1 MWIKFYP
8 LLFTLAK
15 IIIHMSVNMLFT
27 LFHLWKT
34 LLKHAKIYF
43 ALNSEFQIGGI
54 LLFDLNKFWQFFNA
68 EMKKRYSEV
77 AYNAWFKNTKP
88 LSFDKVTKE
97 MVIAVESPVSKGYW
111 EKNLASQLVQ
121 EAYAYADME
130 ISPVFKLAGEEGPER
145 FVTPQPRVQEP
156 TQPTKSPDEFIQDL
170 TLNSKYTF
178 DTFVQGEGNKL
189 AAGAALAVAD
199 NPGSFYNP
207 LFIFGGVGLGKT
219 HLMQAIGH
227 QMLAE
232 KPDAKIVY
240 IQSETFV
247 NDFINSIKNKT
258 QDEFREKYRT
268 CDLLLVDDIQFFAKK
283 EGIQEEF
290 FHTFETLYN
299 DQKQIVMTSDRL
311 PNEIPSLSERL
322 VSRFTW
328 GLQVEIT
335 PPDLETR
342 IAILRKK
349 AEADGLSIDDNT
361 LDYIASQVDTNIRE
375 LEGAL
380 VKVQAHA
387 TIEREDINIDLAKEA
402 LTDLKLVQKNRGLQ
416 ISKIQEVVANYFQTS
431 TAELKGKKRVKQ
443 IVVPRQIAMYLSRE
457 LTDAS
462 LPKIG
467 QEFGGKDHTTVM
479 HAVEKIDRAIKT
491 DSDIK
496 SSVYDLKAMLD
507 R

>member
-1 MWIKFYP
+1 M
-8 LLFTLAK
+8 
-15 IIIHMSVNMLFT
+15 
-27 LFHLWKT
+27 
-34 LLKHAKIYF
+34 
-43 ALNSEFQIGGI
+43 
-54 LLFDLNKFWQFFNA
+54 FDLEKFWDSFNA
-68 EMKKRYSEV
+68 EMRSEFNEV
-77 AYNAWFKNTKP
+77 SYNAWFKNTKP
-88 LSFDKVTKE
+88 VSFNKDTHE
-97 MVIAVESPVSKGYW
+97 LVISVQTPVAKGYW
-111 EKNLASQLVQ
+111 EQNISANLIQS
-121 EAYAYADME
+121 AYAYAGID
-130 ISPVFKLAGEEGPER
+130 IYPVFVVKNGQAPSSER
-145 FVTPQPRVQEP
+145 MLEPQPQAKPEKARPQGREF
-156 TQPTKSPDEFIQDL
+156 TKDL
-170 TLNSKYTF
+170 RLNEKYTF
-178 DTFVQGEGNKL
+178 ENFIQGEGNKL

-199 NPGSFYNP
+199 NPGTFYNP

-232 KPDAKIVY
+232 RPDAKAVY

-258 QDEFREKYRT
+258 QDKFREKYRT
-268 CDLLLVDDIQFFAKK
+268 ADLLLVDDIQFFAKK

-311 PNEIPSLSERL
+311 PTEIPDLSERL
-322 VSRFTW
+322 VSRFAW

-349 AEADGLSIDDNT
+349 AESEGLEIDEST
-361 LDYIASQVDTNIRE
+361 LDYVASQVDTNIRE

-380 VKVQAHA
+380 VKVQAQA
-387 TIEREDINIDLAKEA
+387 TIQKQDINIGLARSA
-402 LTDLKLVQKNRGLQ
+402 LADLKLVQKSRGLQ

-431 TAELKGKKRVKQ
+431 VPDLKGKKRVRQ
-443 IVVPRQIAMYLSRE
+443 IVIPRQIAMYLSRE
-457 LTDAS
+457 LTDSS

-479 HAVEKIDRAIKT
+479 HACDKIARQIKT
-491 DSDIK
+491 DTEIK
-496 SSVYDLKAMLD
+496 SAVSDLRQMLE

>member
-1 MWIKFYP
+1 ME
-8 LLFTLAK
+8 
-15 IIIHMSVNMLFT
+15 
-27 LFHLWKT
+27 
-34 LLKHAKIYF
+34 
-43 ALNSEFQIGGI
+43 EFV
-54 LLFDLNKFWQFFNA
+54 LFDIDKFWQHFND
-68 EMKKRYSEV
+68 EMRERFNEV

-88 LSFDKVTKE
+88 LSYDKDTHELK
-97 MVIAVESPVSKGYW
+97 IAVQNPVAKGYW
-111 EKNLASQLVQ
+111 EKNLSSQLIQ
-121 EAYAYADME
+121 SAYGYASIE
-130 ISPVFKLAGEEGPER
+130 VLPTFQIEGESGPER
-145 FVTPQPRVQEP
+145 IVAPEPRPVTQKAISQVP
-156 TQPTKSPDEFIQDL
+156 KDEFTKDL
-170 TLNSKYTF
+170 KLNDKYTF
-178 DTFVQGEGNKL
+178 DNFVQGEGNKL

-199 NPGSFYNP
+199 SPGSFYNP

-232 KPDAKIVY
+232 RPNAKVVY

-258 QDEFREKYRT
+258 QDQFREKYRT

-311 PNEIPSLSERL
+311 PTEIPDLSERL

-349 AEADGLSIDDNT
+349 AEADALAIDDNT

-387 TIEREDINIDLAKEA
+387 TIEREDMDVNLARDA
-402 LTDLKLVQKNRGLQ
+402 LADLKLVQKNRGLQ

-431 TAELKGKKRVKQ
+431 TAELKGKKRVRQ

-479 HAVEKIDRAIKT
+479 HAYEKIEKQVKTDADIKT
-491 DSDIK
+491 A
-496 SSVYDLKAMLD
+496 VFDLRQMLD
-507 R
+507 H

>member
-1 MWIKFYP
+1 M
-8 LLFTLAK
+8 
-15 IIIHMSVNMLFT
+15 
-27 LFHLWKT
+27 
-34 LLKHAKIYF
+34 
-43 ALNSEFQIGGI
+43 
-54 LLFDLNKFWQFFNA
+54 FDLNKFWETFNA
-68 EMKKRYSEV
+68 EMRSQFNEV
-77 AYNAWFKNTKP
+77 SYNAWFKNTKP
-88 LSFDKVTKE
+88 VSFNKGTRE
-97 MVIAVESPVSKGYW
+97 LVISVQTPVAKGYW
-111 EKNLASQLVQ
+111 EQNISANLIQS
-121 EAYAYADME
+121 AYAYAGSDVY
-130 ISPVFKLAGEEGPER
+130 PVFVVQQGGEKRSERMVEPQKKESQPVRTTGPEPVSAGFNR
-145 FVTPQPRVQEP
+145 
-156 TQPTKSPDEFIQDL
+156 DL
-170 TLNSKYTF
+170 HLNEKYTF
-178 DTFVQGEGNKL
+178 DNFIQGEGNKL

-199 NPGSFYNP
+199 SPGTFYNP

-227 QMLAE
+227 QMLE
-232 KPDAKIVY
+232 ERPNAKVVY

-258 QDEFREKYRT
+258 QEQFREKYRT
-268 CDLLLVDDIQFFAKK
+268 ADLLLVDDIQFFAKK

-299 DQKQIVMTSDRL
+299 NQKQIVMTSDRL
-311 PNEIPSLSERL
+311 PTEIPDLSERL
-322 VSRFTW
+322 VSRFAW

-349 AEADGLSIDDNT
+349 AESEGLEVDEST

-380 VKVQAHA
+380 VKVQAQS
-387 TIEREDINIDLAKEA
+387 TIQKQDINIGLARSA
-402 LTDLKLVQKNRGLQ
+402 LADLKLVQKSRGLQ

-431 TAELKGKKRVKQ
+431 VAEMKGKKRVRN
-443 IVVPRQIAMYLSRE
+443 IVIPRQVAMYLSRE

-479 HAVEKIDRAIKT
+479 HACDKIARQMKT
-491 DSDIK
+491 DTEIK
-496 SSVYDLKAMLD
+496 SAVSDLRQMLE

>member
-1 MWIKFYP
+1 M
-8 LLFTLAK
+8 
-15 IIIHMSVNMLFT
+15 
-27 LFHLWKT
+27 
-34 LLKHAKIYF
+34 
-43 ALNSEFQIGGI
+43 
-54 LLFDLNKFWQFFNA
+54 FDLEKFWDSFNA
-68 EMKKRYSEV
+68 EMRSEFNEV
-77 AYNAWFKNTKP
+77 SYNAWFKNTKP
-88 LSFDKVTKE
+88 VSFNKDTHE
-97 MVIAVESPVSKGYW
+97 LVISVQTPVAKGYW
-111 EKNLASQLVQ
+111 EQNISANLIQS
-121 EAYAYADME
+121 AYAYAGID
-130 ISPVFKLAGEEGPER
+130 IYPVFVVKNGPAPSSER
-145 FVTPQPRVQEP
+145 MLEPQPQVKPEKARPQGREF
-156 TQPTKSPDEFIQDL
+156 TKDL
-170 TLNSKYTF
+170 RLNEKYTF
-178 DTFVQGEGNKL
+178 ENFIQGEGNKL

-199 NPGSFYNP
+199 NPGTFYNP

-232 KPDAKIVY
+232 RPDAKVVY

-258 QDEFREKYRT
+258 QDKFREKYRT
-268 CDLLLVDDIQFFAKK
+268 ADLLLVDDIQFFAKK

-311 PNEIPSLSERL
+311 PTEIPDLSERL
-322 VSRFTW
+322 VSRFAW

-349 AEADGLSIDDNT
+349 AESEGLEIDEST
-361 LDYIASQVDTNIRE
+361 LDYVASQVDTNIRE

-380 VKVQAHA
+380 VKVQAQA
-387 TIEREDINIDLAKEA
+387 TIQKQDINIGLARSA
-402 LTDLKLVQKNRGLQ
+402 LADLKLVQKSRGLQ

-431 TAELKGKKRVKQ
+431 VPDLKGKKRVRQ
-443 IVVPRQIAMYLSRE
+443 IVIPRQIAMYLSRE

-479 HAVEKIDRAIKT
+479 HACDKIARQIKT
-491 DSDIK
+491 DTEIK
-496 SSVYDLKAMLD
+496 SAVSDLRQMLE

>member
-1 MWIKFYP
+1 M
-8 LLFTLAK
+8 
-15 IIIHMSVNMLFT
+15 
-27 LFHLWKT
+27 
-34 LLKHAKIYF
+34 
-43 ALNSEFQIGGI
+43 
-54 LLFDLNKFWQFFNA
+54 FDLEKFWDSFNA
-68 EMKKRYSEV
+68 EMRSEFNEV
-77 AYNAWFKNTKP
+77 SYNAWFKNTKP
-88 LSFDKVTKE
+88 VSFNKDTHE
-97 MVIAVESPVSKGYW
+97 LVISVQTPVARGYW
-111 EKNLASQLVQ
+111 EQNISANLIQS
-121 EAYAYADME
+121 AYAYAGID
-130 ISPVFKLAGEEGPER
+130 IYPVFVVKNGSSSERMLEPQQLPQAKPEK
-145 FVTPQPRVQEP
+145 PQ
-156 TQPTKSPDEFIQDL
+156 QPAREFTKDL
-170 TLNSKYTF
+170 RLNEKYTF
-178 DTFVQGEGNKL
+178 DNFIQGEGNKL

-199 NPGSFYNP
+199 NPGTFYNP

-232 KPDAKIVY
+232 RPEAKVVY

-258 QDEFREKYRT
+258 QDKFREKYRT
-268 CDLLLVDDIQFFAKK
+268 ADLLLVDDIQFFAKK

-311 PNEIPSLSERL
+311 PTEIPDLSERL
-322 VSRFTW
+322 VSRFAW

-349 AEADGLSIDDNT
+349 AESEGLEIDEST
-361 LDYIASQVDTNIRE
+361 LDYVASQVDTNIRE

-380 VKVQAHA
+380 VKVQAQA
-387 TIEREDINIDLAKEA
+387 TIQKQDINIGLARSA
-402 LTDLKLVQKNRGLQ
+402 LADLKLVQKSRGLQ

-431 TAELKGKKRVKQ
+431 VPDLKGKKRVRQ
-443 IVVPRQIAMYLSRE
+443 IVIPRQIAMYLSRE

-479 HAVEKIDRAIKT
+479 HACDKIARQIKT
-491 DSDIK
+491 DTEIK
-496 SSVYDLKAMLD
+496 SAVSDLRQMLE

>member
-1 MWIKFYP
+1 M
-8 LLFTLAK
+8 
-15 IIIHMSVNMLFT
+15 
-27 LFHLWKT
+27 
-34 LLKHAKIYF
+34 
-43 ALNSEFQIGGI
+43 
-54 LLFDLNKFWQFFNA
+54 FDIDKFWQHFNN
-68 EMKKRYSEV
+68 EMRERFNEV

-88 LSFDKVTKE
+88 ISYDKEKHELKISVQN
-97 MVIAVESPVSKGYW
+97 PVSKGYW
-111 EKNLASQLVQ
+111 EKNLSSQLIQ
-121 EAYAYADME
+121 SAYGYAGIELLPIFQVADTN
-130 ISPVFKLAGEEGPER
+130 SPER
-145 FVTPQPRVQEP
+145 IVTPEPRRINIENKKPVNSGFMQNL
-156 TQPTKSPDEFIQDL
+156 Q
-170 TLNSKYTF
+170 LNDKYTF
-178 DTFVQGEGNKL
+178 DNFVQGEGNKL

-199 NPGSFYNP
+199 SPGSFYNP

-311 PNEIPSLSERL
+311 PTEIPDLSERL

-342 IAILRKK
+342 IAILRRK
-349 AEADGLSIDDNT
+349 AESEGLTIDDNT
-361 LDYIASQVDTNIRE
+361 LNYIASQVDTNIRE

-387 TIEREDINIDLAKEA
+387 TIEKEDINPSLAREA
-402 LTDLKLVQKNRGLQ
+402 LTDLKLVQKDRGLQ
-416 ISKIQEVVANYFQTS
+416 IPKIQEVVANYFQTS
-431 TAELKGKKRVKQ
+431 TEELKGKKRVRQ

-457 LTDAS
+457 LTNAS

-479 HAVEKIDRAIKT
+479 HACDKIGKQIQTDTEIKAA
-491 DSDIK
+491 
-496 SSVYDLKAMLD
+496 VFDLKQMLD
-507 R
+507 H

>member
-1 MWIKFYP
+1 M
-8 LLFTLAK
+8 
-15 IIIHMSVNMLFT
+15 
-27 LFHLWKT
+27 
-34 LLKHAKIYF
+34 
-43 ALNSEFQIGGI
+43 
-54 LLFDLNKFWQFFNA
+54 FDLNKFWETFNA
-68 EMKKRYSEV
+68 EMRSQFNEV
-77 AYNAWFKNTKP
+77 SYNAWFKNTKP
-88 LSFDKVTKE
+88 VSFNKGTRE
-97 MVIAVESPVSKGYW
+97 LVISVQTPVAKGYW
-111 EKNLASQLVQ
+111 EQNISANLIQS
-121 EAYAYADME
+121 AYAYAGIDVY
-130 ISPVFKLAGEEGPER
+130 PVFVVQQGGEKRSERMVEPQKKESQPVRTTGPEPVSAGFNR
-145 FVTPQPRVQEP
+145 
-156 TQPTKSPDEFIQDL
+156 DL
-170 TLNSKYTF
+170 HLNEKYTF
-178 DTFVQGEGNKL
+178 DNFIQGEGNKL

-199 NPGSFYNP
+199 SPGTFYNP

-227 QMLAE
+227 QMLE
-232 KPDAKIVY
+232 ERPNAKVVY

-258 QDEFREKYRT
+258 QEQFREKYRT
-268 CDLLLVDDIQFFAKK
+268 ADLLLVDDIQFFAKK

-299 DQKQIVMTSDRL
+299 NQKQIVMTSDRL
-311 PNEIPSLSERL
+311 PTEIPDLSERL
-322 VSRFTW
+322 VSRFAW

-349 AEADGLSIDDNT
+349 AESEGLEVDEST

-380 VKVQAHA
+380 VKVQAQS
-387 TIEREDINIDLAKEA
+387 TIQKQDINIGLARSA
-402 LTDLKLVQKNRGLQ
+402 LADLKLVQKSRGLQ
-416 ISKIQEVVANYFQTS
+416 ISQIQEVVANYFQTS
-431 TAELKGKKRVKQ
+431 VAEMKGKKRVRN
-443 IVVPRQIAMYLSRE
+443 IVIPRQVAMYLSRE

-479 HAVEKIDRAIKT
+479 HACDKIARQMKT
-491 DSDIK
+491 DTEIK
-496 SSVYDLKAMLD
+496 SAVSDLRQMLE

>member
-1 MWIKFYP
+1 MCF
-8 LLFTLAK
+8 LLLGEC
-15 IIIHMSVNMLFT
+15 T
-27 LFHLWKT
+27 LFD
-34 LLKHAKIYF
+34 I
-43 ALNSEFQIGGI
+43 E
-54 LLFDLNKFWQFFNA
+54 KFWQHFND
-68 EMKKRYSEV
+68 EMRARFNEV

-88 LSFDKVTKE
+88 ISYNKNTHELKILVQN
-97 MVIAVESPVSKGYW
+97 PVAKGYW
-111 EKNLASQLVQ
+111 EKNLSSQLIQ
-121 EAYAYADME
+121 SAYGYAGIE
-130 ISPVFKLAGEEGPER
+130 ILPVFQITENNVSPER
-145 FVTPQPRVQEP
+145 IDTPESKHDIQLQQEKRAPRQF
-156 TQPTKSPDEFIQDL
+156 TKNL
-170 TLNSKYTF
+170 KLNEKYTF
-178 DTFVQGEGNKL
+178 DNFVQGEGNKL

-199 NPGSFYNP
+199 SPGSFYNP

-232 KPDAKIVY
+232 RPNAKVVY

-258 QDEFREKYRT
+258 QDQFREKYRT

-311 PNEIPSLSERL
+311 PTEISDLSERL

-349 AEADGLSIDDNT
+349 AEAEGLVIDDNT

-380 VKVQAHA
+380 VKVQAYA
-387 TIEREDINIDLAKEA
+387 TIEKADINTNLAREA
-402 LTDLKLVQKNRGLQ
+402 LVDLKLVQKNRGLQ

-431 TAELKGKKRVKQ
+431 TAELKGKKRVRQ

-479 HAVEKIDRAIKT
+479 HAYDKIDKQIKT
-491 DSDIK
+491 DTEIK
-496 SSVYDLKAMLD
+496 SAVFDLKQMLEH
-507 R
+507 

>member
-1 MWIKFYP
+1 M
-8 LLFTLAK
+8 
-15 IIIHMSVNMLFT
+15 
-27 LFHLWKT
+27 
-34 LLKHAKIYF
+34 
-43 ALNSEFQIGGI
+43 
-54 LLFDLNKFWQFFNA
+54 FDLNKFWETFNA
-68 EMKKRYSEV
+68 EMRSQFNEV
-77 AYNAWFKNTKP
+77 SYNAWFKNTKP
-88 LSFDKVTKE
+88 VSFNKGTRE
-97 MVIAVESPVSKGYW
+97 LVISVQTPVAKGYW
-111 EKNLASQLVQ
+111 EQNISANLIQS
-121 EAYAYADME
+121 AYAYAGIDVY
-130 ISPVFKLAGEEGPER
+130 PVFVVQQGGEKRSERMVEPQKKESQPVRTTGPEPVSAGFNR
-145 FVTPQPRVQEP
+145 
-156 TQPTKSPDEFIQDL
+156 DL
-170 TLNSKYTF
+170 HLNEKYTF
-178 DTFVQGEGNKL
+178 DNFIQGEGNKL

-199 NPGSFYNP
+199 SPGTFYNP

-227 QMLAE
+227 QMLE
-232 KPDAKIVY
+232 ERPNAKVVY

-258 QDEFREKYRT
+258 QEQFREKYRT
-268 CDLLLVDDIQFFAKK
+268 ADLLLVDDIQFFAKK

-299 DQKQIVMTSDRL
+299 NQKQIVMTSDRL
-311 PNEIPSLSERL
+311 PTEIPDLSERL
-322 VSRFTW
+322 VSRFAW

-349 AEADGLSIDDNT
+349 AESEGLEVDEST

-380 VKVQAHA
+380 VKVQAQS
-387 TIEREDINIDLAKEA
+387 TIQKQDINIGLARSA
-402 LTDLKLVQKNRGLQ
+402 LADLKLVQKSRGLQ

-431 TAELKGKKRVKQ
+431 VAEMKGKKRVRN
-443 IVVPRQIAMYLSRE
+443 IVIPRQVAMYLSRE

-479 HAVEKIDRAIKT
+479 HAYDKIARQMKT
-491 DSDIK
+491 DTEIK
-496 SSVYDLKAMLD
+496 SAVSDLRQMLE

>member
-1 MWIKFYP
+1 M
-8 LLFTLAK
+8 
-15 IIIHMSVNMLFT
+15 
-27 LFHLWKT
+27 
-34 LLKHAKIYF
+34 
-43 ALNSEFQIGGI
+43 
-54 LLFDLNKFWQFFNA
+54 FDLEKFWDSFNA
-68 EMKKRYSEV
+68 EMRSEFNEV
-77 AYNAWFKNTKP
+77 SYNAWFKNTKP
-88 LSFDKVTKE
+88 VSFNKDTHE
-97 MVIAVESPVSKGYW
+97 LVISVQTPVAKGYW
-111 EKNLASQLVQ
+111 EQNISANLIQS
-121 EAYAYADME
+121 AYAYAGID
-130 ISPVFKLAGEEGPER
+130 IYPVFVVKNGPAPSSER
-145 FVTPQPRVQEP
+145 MLEPQPQAKPQKARPQGREF
-156 TQPTKSPDEFIQDL
+156 TKDL
-170 TLNSKYTF
+170 RLNEKYTF
-178 DTFVQGEGNKL
+178 ENFIQGEGNKL

-199 NPGSFYNP
+199 NPGTFYNP

-232 KPDAKIVY
+232 RPDANVVY

-258 QDEFREKYRT
+258 QDKFREKYRT
-268 CDLLLVDDIQFFAKK
+268 ADLLLVDDIQFFAKK

-311 PNEIPSLSERL
+311 PTEIPDLSERL
-322 VSRFTW
+322 VSRFAW

-349 AEADGLSIDDNT
+349 AESEGLEIDEST
-361 LDYIASQVDTNIRE
+361 LDYVASQVDTNIRE

-380 VKVQAHA
+380 VKVQAQA
-387 TIEREDINIDLAKEA
+387 TIQKQDINIGLARSA
-402 LTDLKLVQKNRGLQ
+402 LADLKLVQKSRGLQ
-416 ISKIQEVVANYFQTS
+416 ISKILEVVANYFQTS
-431 TAELKGKKRVKQ
+431 VPDLKGKKRVRQ
-443 IVVPRQIAMYLSRE
+443 IVIPRQIAMYLSRE

-479 HAVEKIDRAIKT
+479 HACDKIARQIKT
-491 DSDIK
+491 DTEIK
-496 SSVYDLKAMLD
+496 SAVSDLQQMLE

>member
-1 MWIKFYP
+1 
-8 LLFTLAK
+8 
-15 IIIHMSVNMLFT
+15 
-27 LFHLWKT
+27 
-34 LLKHAKIYF
+34 
-43 ALNSEFQIGGI
+43 
-54 LLFDLNKFWQFFNA
+54 
-68 EMKKRYSEV
+68 
-77 AYNAWFKNTKP
+77 
-88 LSFDKVTKE
+88 
-97 MVIAVESPVSKGYW
+97 
-111 EKNLASQLVQ
+111 
-121 EAYAYADME
+121 
-130 ISPVFKLAGEEGPER
+130 
-145 FVTPQPRVQEP
+145 
-156 TQPTKSPDEFIQDL
+156 
-170 TLNSKYTF
+170 
-178 DTFVQGEGNKL
+178 
-189 AAGAALAVAD
+189 
-199 NPGSFYNP
+199 
-207 LFIFGGVGLGKT
+207 
-219 HLMQAIGH
+219 MQAIGH
-227 QMLAE
+227 QMLLE
-232 KPDAKIVY
+232 RPNAKVVY

-258 QDEFREKYRT
+258 QDQFREKYRT

-311 PNEIPSLSERL
+311 PTEIPDLSERL

-342 IAILRKK
+342 IAILRRK
-349 AEADGLSIDDNT
+349 AESEGLTIDDNT

-380 VKVQAHA
+380 VKVQAYA
-387 TIEREDINIDLAKEA
+387 TIEKADIDVNLAREA
-402 LTDLKLVQKNRGLQ
+402 LVDLKLVQKNRGLQ

-431 TAELKGKKRVKQ
+431 TAELKGKKRVRQ

-479 HAVEKIDRAIKT
+479 HAYDKIDKQMKTDADIKT
-491 DSDIK
+491 A
-496 SSVYDLKAMLD
+496 VFDLKQMLEH
-507 R
+507 

>member
-1 MWIKFYP
+1 M
-8 LLFTLAK
+8 
-15 IIIHMSVNMLFT
+15 
-27 LFHLWKT
+27 
-34 LLKHAKIYF
+34 
-43 ALNSEFQIGGI
+43 
-54 LLFDLNKFWQFFNA
+54 FDLEKFWDSFNA
-68 EMKKRYSEV
+68 EMRSEFNEV
-77 AYNAWFKNTKP
+77 SYNAWFKNTKP
-88 LSFDKVTKE
+88 VSFNKDTHE
-97 MVIAVESPVSKGYW
+97 LVISVQTPVAKGYW
-111 EKNLASQLVQ
+111 EQNISANLIQS
-121 EAYAYADME
+121 AYAYAGID
-130 ISPVFKLAGEEGPER
+130 IYPVFVVKNGPAPSSER
-145 FVTPQPRVQEP
+145 MLEPQPQAKPEKARPQGREF
-156 TQPTKSPDEFIQDL
+156 TKDL
-170 TLNSKYTF
+170 RLNEKYTF
-178 DTFVQGEGNKL
+178 ENFIQGEGNKL

-199 NPGSFYNP
+199 NPGTFYNP

-232 KPDAKIVY
+232 RPDAKVVY

-258 QDEFREKYRT
+258 QDKFREKYRT
-268 CDLLLVDDIQFFAKK
+268 ADLLLVDDIQFFAKK

-311 PNEIPSLSERL
+311 PTEIPDLSERL
-322 VSRFTW
+322 VSRFAW

-349 AEADGLSIDDNT
+349 AESEGLEIDEST
-361 LDYIASQVDTNIRE
+361 LDYVASQVDTNIRE

-380 VKVQAHA
+380 VKVQAQA
-387 TIEREDINIDLAKEA
+387 TIQKQDINIGLARSA
-402 LTDLKLVQKNRGLQ
+402 LADLKLVQKSRGLQ

-431 TAELKGKKRVKQ
+431 VPDLKGKKRVRQ
-443 IVVPRQIAMYLSRE
+443 IVIPRQIAMYLSRE

-479 HAVEKIDRAIKT
+479 HACDKIALQIKT
-491 DSDIK
+491 DTEIK
-496 SSVYDLKAMLD
+496 SAVSDLRQMLE

>member
-1 MWIKFYP
+1 
-8 LLFTLAK
+8 
-15 IIIHMSVNMLFT
+15 
-27 LFHLWKT
+27 
-34 LLKHAKIYF
+34 
-43 ALNSEFQIGGI
+43 
-54 LLFDLNKFWQFFNA
+54 
-68 EMKKRYSEV
+68 
-77 AYNAWFKNTKP
+77 
-88 LSFDKVTKE
+88 
-97 MVIAVESPVSKGYW
+97 
-111 EKNLASQLVQ
+111 
-121 EAYAYADME
+121 
-130 ISPVFKLAGEEGPER
+130 
-145 FVTPQPRVQEP
+145 
-156 TQPTKSPDEFIQDL
+156 
-170 TLNSKYTF
+170 
-178 DTFVQGEGNKL
+178 
-189 AAGAALAVAD
+189 
-199 NPGSFYNP
+199 
-207 LFIFGGVGLGKT
+207 
-219 HLMQAIGH
+219 
-227 QMLAE
+227 MLAE
-232 KPDAKIVY
+232 RPNAKVVY

-258 QDEFREKYRT
+258 QDKFREKYRT

-311 PNEIPSLSERL
+311 PTEIPDLSERL

-342 IAILRKK
+342 IAILRRK
-349 AEADGLSIDDNT
+349 AETEGLTIDDGT
-361 LDYIASQVDTNIRE
+361 LNYIASQVDTNIRE

-380 VKVQAHA
+380 VKVQAYA
-387 TIEREDINIDLAKEA
+387 TIEKADIDVNLAREA
-402 LTDLKLVQKNRGLQ
+402 LVDLKLVQKNRGLQ

-431 TAELKGKKRVKQ
+431 TAELKGKKRVRQ

-479 HAVEKIDRAIKT
+479 HAYDKIDKQMKL

-496 SSVYDLKAMLD
+496 TAVFDLKQILEH
-507 R
+507 

>member
-1 MWIKFYP
+1 M
-8 LLFTLAK
+8 
-15 IIIHMSVNMLFT
+15 
-27 LFHLWKT
+27 
-34 LLKHAKIYF
+34 
-43 ALNSEFQIGGI
+43 
-54 LLFDLNKFWQFFNA
+54 FDLEKFWDSFNA
-68 EMKKRYSEV
+68 EMRSEFNEV
-77 AYNAWFKNTKP
+77 SYNAWFKNTKP
-88 LSFDKVTKE
+88 VSFNKDTHE
-97 MVIAVESPVSKGYW
+97 LVISIQTPVAKGYW
-111 EKNLASQLVQ
+111 EQNISANLIQS
-121 EAYAYADME
+121 AYAYAGID
-130 ISPVFKLAGEEGPER
+130 IYPVFVVKNGPTPSSER
-145 FVTPQPRVQEP
+145 MLEPQPQAKPEKARPQGREF
-156 TQPTKSPDEFIQDL
+156 TKDL
-170 TLNSKYTF
+170 RLNEKYTF
-178 DTFVQGEGNKL
+178 DNFIQGEGNKL

-199 NPGSFYNP
+199 NPGTFYNP

-232 KPDAKIVY
+232 RPDAKVVY

-258 QDEFREKYRT
+258 QDKFREKYRT
-268 CDLLLVDDIQFFAKK
+268 ADLLLVDDIQFFAKK

-311 PNEIPSLSERL
+311 PTEIPDLSERL
-322 VSRFTW
+322 VSRFAW

-349 AEADGLSIDDNT
+349 AESEGLEIDEST
-361 LDYIASQVDTNIRE
+361 LDYVASQVDTNIRE

-380 VKVQAHA
+380 VKVQAQA
-387 TIEREDINIDLAKEA
+387 TIQKQDINIGLARSA
-402 LTDLKLVQKNRGLQ
+402 LADLKLVQKSRGLQ

-431 TAELKGKKRVKQ
+431 VPDLKGKKRVRQ
-443 IVVPRQIAMYLSRE
+443 IVIPRQIAMYLSRE

-479 HAVEKIDRAIKT
+479 HACDKIARQIKT
-491 DSDIK
+491 DTEIK
-496 SSVYDLKAMLD
+496 SAVSDLRQMLE

>member
-1 MWIKFYP
+1 M
-8 LLFTLAK
+8 
-15 IIIHMSVNMLFT
+15 
-27 LFHLWKT
+27 
-34 LLKHAKIYF
+34 
-43 ALNSEFQIGGI
+43 
-54 LLFDLNKFWQFFNA
+54 FDLQTFWDHFNN
-68 EMKKRYSEV
+68 EMKSQYSEV
-77 AYNAWFKNTKP
+77 AYNAWFKNTHP
-88 LSFDKVTKE
+88 ISFNKNTGE
-97 MVIAVESPVSKGYW
+97 LLIAVQTPIAKGYW
-111 EKNLASQLVQ
+111 EQNLTSKLIQS
-121 EAYAYADME
+121 AYGYSGME
-130 ISPVFKLAGEEGPER
+130 IMPSFEIEGTPGPER
-145 FVTPQPRVQEP
+145 FMIPQTPHKEPVPVQS
-156 TQPTKSPDEFIQDL
+156 TNAFTKDL
-170 TLNSKYTF
+170 QLNEKYTF

-232 KPDAKIVY
+232 KPHSKVVY

-258 QDEFREKYRT
+258 QDAFREKYRKA
-268 CDLLLVDDIQFFAKK
+268 DLLLVDDIQFFAKK

-311 PNEIPSLSERL
+311 PTEIPDLSERL
-322 VSRFTW
+322 VSRFAW

-349 AEADGLSIDDNT
+349 AESEGLRIDDET

-387 TIEREDINIDLAKEA
+387 TIEKEDININLAREA
-402 LTDLKLVQKNRGLQ
+402 LSDLKLVQKNRGLQ

-431 TAELKGKKRVKQ
+431 VVELKGKKRVRQ
-443 IVVPRQIAMYLSRE
+443 IVVPRQIAMYLARD
-457 LTDAS
+457 LTNSS

-479 HAVEKIDRAIKT
+479 HAYQKIKKDLKT
-491 DSDIK
+491 DAEIK
-496 SSVYDLKAMLD
+496 SAVYDLKQMLD

>member
-1 MWIKFYP
+1 M
-8 LLFTLAK
+8 
-15 IIIHMSVNMLFT
+15 
-27 LFHLWKT
+27 
-34 LLKHAKIYF
+34 
-43 ALNSEFQIGGI
+43 
-54 LLFDLNKFWQFFNA
+54 FDLEKFWDSFNA
-68 EMKKRYSEV
+68 EMRSEFNEV
-77 AYNAWFKNTKP
+77 SYNAWFKNTKP
-88 LSFDKVTKE
+88 VSFNKGTHE
-97 MVIAVESPVSKGYW
+97 LVISVQTPVAKGYW
-111 EKNLASQLVQ
+111 EQNISANLIQS
-121 EAYAYADME
+121 AYAYAGID
-130 ISPVFKLAGEEGPER
+130 IYPVFVVKNGQAPSSER
-145 FVTPQPRVQEP
+145 MLEPQPQAKPEKARPQGREF
-156 TQPTKSPDEFIQDL
+156 TKDL
-170 TLNSKYTF
+170 RLNEKYTF
-178 DTFVQGEGNKL
+178 ENFIQGEGNKL

-199 NPGSFYNP
+199 NPGTFYNP

-232 KPDAKIVY
+232 RPDAKVVY

-258 QDEFREKYRT
+258 QDKFREKYRT
-268 CDLLLVDDIQFFAKK
+268 ADLLLVDDIQFFAKK

-311 PNEIPSLSERL
+311 PTEIPDLSERL
-322 VSRFTW
+322 VSRFAW

-349 AEADGLSIDDNT
+349 TESEGLEIDEST
-361 LDYIASQVDTNIRE
+361 LDYVASQVDTNIRE

-380 VKVQAHA
+380 VKVQAQA
-387 TIEREDINIDLAKEA
+387 TIQKQDINIGLARSA
-402 LTDLKLVQKNRGLQ
+402 LADLKLVQKSRGLQ

-431 TAELKGKKRVKQ
+431 VPDLKGKKRVRQ
-443 IVVPRQIAMYLSRE
+443 IVIPRQIAMYLSRE

-479 HAVEKIDRAIKT
+479 HACDKIARQIKT
-491 DSDIK
+491 DTEIK
-496 SSVYDLKAMLD
+496 SAVSDLRQMLE

>member
-1 MWIKFYP
+1 M
-8 LLFTLAK
+8 
-15 IIIHMSVNMLFT
+15 
-27 LFHLWKT
+27 
-34 LLKHAKIYF
+34 
-43 ALNSEFQIGGI
+43 
-54 LLFDLNKFWQFFNA
+54 FDLEKFWDSFNA
-68 EMKKRYSEV
+68 EMRSEFNEV
-77 AYNAWFKNTKP
+77 SYNAWFKNTKP
-88 LSFDKVTKE
+88 VSFNKDTHE
-97 MVIAVESPVSKGYW
+97 LVISVQTPVAKGYW
-111 EKNLASQLVQ
+111 EQNISANLIQS
-121 EAYAYADME
+121 AYAYAGID
-130 ISPVFKLAGEEGPER
+130 IYPVFVVKNGPAPSSER
-145 FVTPQPRVQEP
+145 MLEPQPQAKPEKARPQGREF
-156 TQPTKSPDEFIQDL
+156 TKDL
-170 TLNSKYTF
+170 RLNEKYTF
-178 DTFVQGEGNKL
+178 ENFIQGEGNKL

-199 NPGSFYNP
+199 NPGTFYNP

-232 KPDAKIVY
+232 RPDANVVY

-258 QDEFREKYRT
+258 QDKFREKYRT
-268 CDLLLVDDIQFFAKK
+268 ADLLLVDDIQFFAKK

-311 PNEIPSLSERL
+311 PTEIPDLSERL
-322 VSRFTW
+322 VSRFAW

-349 AEADGLSIDDNT
+349 AESEGLEVDEST

-380 VKVQAHA
+380 VKVQAQS
-387 TIEREDINIDLAKEA
+387 TIQKQDINIGLARSA
-402 LTDLKLVQKNRGLQ
+402 LADLKLVQKSRGLQ

-431 TAELKGKKRVKQ
+431 VAEMKGKKRVRN
-443 IVVPRQIAMYLSRE
+443 IVIPRQVAMYLSRE

-479 HAVEKIDRAIKT
+479 HACDKIARQMKT
-491 DSDIK
+491 DTEIK
-496 SSVYDLKAMLD
+496 SAVSDLRQMLE

>member
-1 MWIKFYP
+1 M
-8 LLFTLAK
+8 
-15 IIIHMSVNMLFT
+15 
-27 LFHLWKT
+27 
-34 LLKHAKIYF
+34 
-43 ALNSEFQIGGI
+43 
-54 LLFDLNKFWQFFNA
+54 FDLEKFWDSFNA
-68 EMKKRYSEV
+68 EMRSEFNEV
-77 AYNAWFKNTKP
+77 SYNAWFKNTKP
-88 LSFDKVTKE
+88 VSFNKDTHE
-97 MVIAVESPVSKGYW
+97 LVISVQTPVAKGYW
-111 EKNLASQLVQ
+111 EQNISANLIQS
-121 EAYAYADME
+121 AYAYAGID
-130 ISPVFKLAGEEGPER
+130 IYPVFVVKNGPAPSSER
-145 FVTPQPRVQEP
+145 MLEPQPQAKPEKARPQGREF
-156 TQPTKSPDEFIQDL
+156 TKDL
-170 TLNSKYTF
+170 RLNEKYTF
-178 DTFVQGEGNKL
+178 ENFIQGEGNKL

-199 NPGSFYNP
+199 NPGTFYNP

-232 KPDAKIVY
+232 RPDAKVVY

-258 QDEFREKYRT
+258 QDKFREKYRT
-268 CDLLLVDDIQFFAKK
+268 ADLLLVDDIQFFAKK

-311 PNEIPSLSERL
+311 PTEIPDLSERL
-322 VSRFTW
+322 VSRFAW

-349 AEADGLSIDDNT
+349 AESEGLEIDEST
-361 LDYIASQVDTNIRE
+361 LDYVASQVDTNIRE

-380 VKVQAHA
+380 VKVQAQA
-387 TIEREDINIDLAKEA
+387 TIQKQDINIGLARLA
-402 LTDLKLVQKNRGLQ
+402 LVDLKLVQKSRGLQ

-431 TAELKGKKRVKQ
+431 VPDLKGKKRVRQ
-443 IVVPRQIAMYLSRE
+443 IVIPRQIAMYLSRD

-479 HAVEKIDRAIKT
+479 HACDKIARQIKT
-491 DSDIK
+491 DTEIK
-496 SSVYDLKAMLD
+496 SAVSDLRQMLE

>member
-1 MWIKFYP
+1 M
-8 LLFTLAK
+8 
-15 IIIHMSVNMLFT
+15 
-27 LFHLWKT
+27 
-34 LLKHAKIYF
+34 
-43 ALNSEFQIGGI
+43 
-54 LLFDLNKFWQFFNA
+54 FDLEKFWQFFNE
-68 EMKKRYSEV
+68 EMQHRYSEV

-88 LSFDKVTKE
+88 ISFNKTNNE
-97 MVIAVESPVSKGYW
+97 MLIAVESPVSKGYW
-111 EKNLASQLVQ
+111 EKNLASQLIQ
-121 EAYAYADME
+121 EAYAYADIE
-130 ISPVFKLAGEEGPER
+130 ISPKFQLANNLANNER
-145 FVTPQPRVQEP
+145 FLAPNVNQERLREP
-156 TQPTKSPDEFIQDL
+156 HHPNAFTEGLP
-170 TLNSKYTF
+170 LNNKYTF

-199 NPGSFYNP
+199 KPGSFYNP

-227 QMLAE
+227 KMLDE
-232 KPDAKIVY
+232 NPDAKVLY

-258 QDEFREKYRT
+258 QAAFREKYRT

-322 VSRFTW
+322 VSRFAW

-349 AEADGLSIDDNT
+349 AESDGMNINDDT
-361 LDYIASQVDTNIRE
+361 LNYIATQIETNIRE

-387 TIEREDINIDLAKEA
+387 TIEKSDINIGLAKDA

-416 ISKIQEVVANYFQTS
+416 IPKIQEVVANYFQIT
-431 TAELKGKKRVKQ
+431 TEELKGKKRVKH

-479 HAVEKIDRAIKT
+479 HANEKIEHAIKT
-491 DSDIK
+491 DTEIK
-496 SSVYDLKAMLD
+496 TAVYDLKSMLQH
-507 R
+507 

>member
-1 MWIKFYP
+1 MEEC
-8 LLFTLAK
+8 
-15 IIIHMSVNMLFT
+15 T
-27 LFHLWKT
+27 LFD
-34 LLKHAKIYF
+34 I
-43 ALNSEFQIGGI
+43 
-54 LLFDLNKFWQFFNA
+54 DKFWQHFNN
-68 EMKKRYSEV
+68 EMRERFNEV

-88 LSFDKVTKE
+88 ISYDKEKHELKISVQN
-97 MVIAVESPVSKGYW
+97 PVSKGYW
-111 EKNLASQLVQ
+111 EKNLSSQLIQ
-121 EAYAYADME
+121 SAYGYAGIELLPIFQVADTN
-130 ISPVFKLAGEEGPER
+130 SPER
-145 FVTPQPRVQEP
+145 IVTPEPRRINIENKKPVNPGFMQNL
-156 TQPTKSPDEFIQDL
+156 Q
-170 TLNSKYTF
+170 LNDKYTF
-178 DTFVQGEGNKL
+178 DNFVQGEGNKL

-199 NPGSFYNP
+199 SPGSFYNP

-311 PNEIPSLSERL
+311 PTEIPDLSERL

-342 IAILRKK
+342 IAILRRK
-349 AEADGLSIDDNT
+349 AESEGLTIDDNT
-361 LDYIASQVDTNIRE
+361 LNYIASQVDTNIRE

-387 TIEREDINIDLAKEA
+387 TIEKEDINPSLAREA
-402 LTDLKLVQKNRGLQ
+402 LTDLKLVQKDRGLQ
-416 ISKIQEVVANYFQTS
+416 IPKIQEVVANYFQTS
-431 TAELKGKKRVKQ
+431 TEELKGKKRVRQ

-457 LTDAS
+457 LTNAS

-479 HAVEKIDRAIKT
+479 HACDKIGKQIQTDTEIKAA
-491 DSDIK
+491 
-496 SSVYDLKAMLD
+496 VFDLKQMLD
-507 R
+507 H

>member
-1 MWIKFYP
+1 
-8 LLFTLAK
+8 
-15 IIIHMSVNMLFT
+15 
-27 LFHLWKT
+27 
-34 LLKHAKIYF
+34 
-43 ALNSEFQIGGI
+43 
-54 LLFDLNKFWQFFNA
+54 LFDLNKFWETFNA
-68 EMKKRYSEV
+68 EMRSQFNEV
-77 AYNAWFKNTKP
+77 SYNAWFKNTKP
-88 LSFDKVTKE
+88 VSFNKGTRE
-97 MVIAVESPVSKGYW
+97 LVISVQTPVAKGYW
-111 EKNLASQLVQ
+111 EQNISANLIQS
-121 EAYAYADME
+121 AYAYAGIDVY
-130 ISPVFKLAGEEGPER
+130 PVFVVQQGGEKRSERMVEPQKKESQPVRTTGPEPVSAGFSR
-145 FVTPQPRVQEP
+145 
-156 TQPTKSPDEFIQDL
+156 DL
-170 TLNSKYTF
+170 HLNEKYTF
-178 DTFVQGEGNKL
+178 DNFIQGEGNKL

-199 NPGSFYNP
+199 SPGTFYNP

-227 QMLAE
+227 QMLE
-232 KPDAKIVY
+232 ERPNAKVVY

-258 QDEFREKYRT
+258 QEQFREKYRT
-268 CDLLLVDDIQFFAKK
+268 ADLLLVDDIQFFAKK

-299 DQKQIVMTSDRL
+299 NQKQIVMTSDRL
-311 PNEIPSLSERL
+311 PTEIPDLSERL
-322 VSRFTW
+322 VSRFAW

-349 AEADGLSIDDNT
+349 AESEGLEVDEST

-380 VKVQAHA
+380 VKVQAQS
-387 TIEREDINIDLAKEA
+387 TIQKQDINIGLARSA
-402 LTDLKLVQKNRGLQ
+402 LADLKLVQKSRGLQ

-431 TAELKGKKRVKQ
+431 VAEMKGKKRVRN
-443 IVVPRQIAMYLSRE
+443 IVIPRQVAMYLSRE

-479 HAVEKIDRAIKT
+479 HACDKIARQMKT
-491 DSDIK
+491 DTEIK
-496 SSVYDLKAMLD
+496 SAVSDLRQMLE

>member
-1 MWIKFYP
+1 MEEC
-8 LLFTLAK
+8 
-15 IIIHMSVNMLFT
+15 T
-27 LFHLWKT
+27 LFD
-34 LLKHAKIYF
+34 I
-43 ALNSEFQIGGI
+43 
-54 LLFDLNKFWQFFNA
+54 DKFWQHFNN
-68 EMKKRYSEV
+68 EMRERFNEV

-88 LSFDKVTKE
+88 ISYDKEKHELKISVQN
-97 MVIAVESPVSKGYW
+97 PVSKGYW
-111 EKNLASQLVQ
+111 EKNLSSQLIQ
-121 EAYAYADME
+121 SAYGYAGIELLPIFQVADTN
-130 ISPVFKLAGEEGPER
+130 SPER
-145 FVTPQPRVQEP
+145 IVTPEPRRINIENKKPVNPGFMQNL
-156 TQPTKSPDEFIQDL
+156 Q
-170 TLNSKYTF
+170 LNDKYTF
-178 DTFVQGEGNKL
+178 DNFVQGEGNKL

-199 NPGSFYNP
+199 SPGSFYNP

-232 KPDAKIVY
+232 KTDAKIVY

-311 PNEIPSLSERL
+311 PTEIPDLSERL

-342 IAILRKK
+342 IAILRRK
-349 AEADGLSIDDNT
+349 AESEGLTIDDNT
-361 LDYIASQVDTNIRE
+361 LNYIASQVDTNIRE

-387 TIEREDINIDLAKEA
+387 TIEKEDINPSLAREA
-402 LTDLKLVQKNRGLQ
+402 LTDLKLVQKDRGLQ

-431 TAELKGKKRVKQ
+431 TEELKGKKRVRQ

-457 LTDAS
+457 LTNAS

-479 HAVEKIDRAIKT
+479 HACDKIGKQIQTDTEIKAA
-491 DSDIK
+491 
-496 SSVYDLKAMLD
+496 VFDLKQMLD
-507 R
+507 H

>member
-1 MWIKFYP
+1 M
-8 LLFTLAK
+8 
-15 IIIHMSVNMLFT
+15 
-27 LFHLWKT
+27 
-34 LLKHAKIYF
+34 
-43 ALNSEFQIGGI
+43 
-54 LLFDLNKFWQFFNA
+54 FDLEKFWDSFNA
-68 EMKKRYSEV
+68 EMRSEFNEV
-77 AYNAWFKNTKP
+77 SYNAWFKNTKP
-88 LSFDKVTKE
+88 VSFNKDTHE
-97 MVIAVESPVSKGYW
+97 LVISVQTPVAKGYW
-111 EKNLASQLVQ
+111 EQNISANLIQS
-121 EAYAYADME
+121 AYAYAGID
-130 ISPVFKLAGEEGPER
+130 IYPVFVVKNGPAPSSER
-145 FVTPQPRVQEP
+145 ILEPQPQAKPEKARPQGREF
-156 TQPTKSPDEFIQDL
+156 TKDL
-170 TLNSKYTF
+170 RLNEKYTF
-178 DTFVQGEGNKL
+178 ENFIQGEGNKL

-199 NPGSFYNP
+199 NPGTFYNP

-232 KPDAKIVY
+232 RPDAKVVY

-258 QDEFREKYRT
+258 QDKFREKYRT
-268 CDLLLVDDIQFFAKK
+268 ADLLLVDDIQFFAKK

-311 PNEIPSLSERL
+311 PTEIPDLSERL
-322 VSRFTW
+322 VSRFAW

-349 AEADGLSIDDNT
+349 AEYEGLEIDEST
-361 LDYIASQVDTNIRE
+361 LDYVASQVDTNIRE

-380 VKVQAHA
+380 VKVQAQA
-387 TIEREDINIDLAKEA
+387 TIQKQDINIGLARSA
-402 LTDLKLVQKNRGLQ
+402 LADLKLVQKSRGLQ

-431 TAELKGKKRVKQ
+431 VPDLKGKKRVRQ
-443 IVVPRQIAMYLSRE
+443 IVIPRQIAMYLSRD

-479 HAVEKIDRAIKT
+479 HACDKIARQIKT
-491 DSDIK
+491 DTEIK
-496 SSVYDLKAMLD
+496 SAVSDLRQMLE

>member
-1 MWIKFYP
+1 M
-8 LLFTLAK
+8 
-15 IIIHMSVNMLFT
+15 
-27 LFHLWKT
+27 
-34 LLKHAKIYF
+34 
-43 ALNSEFQIGGI
+43 
-54 LLFDLNKFWQFFNA
+54 FDLEKFWDSFNA
-68 EMKKRYSEV
+68 EMRSEFNEV
-77 AYNAWFKNTKP
+77 SYNAWFKNTKP
-88 LSFDKVTKE
+88 VSFNKDTHE
-97 MVIAVESPVSKGYW
+97 LVISVQTPVAKGYW
-111 EKNLASQLVQ
+111 EQNISANLIQS
-121 EAYAYADME
+121 AYAYAGID
-130 ISPVFKLAGEEGPER
+130 IYPVFVVKNGQAPSSER
-145 FVTPQPRVQEP
+145 MLEPQPQAKPEKTRPQGREF
-156 TQPTKSPDEFIQDL
+156 TKDL
-170 TLNSKYTF
+170 RLNEKYTF
-178 DTFVQGEGNKL
+178 ENFIQGEGNKL

-199 NPGSFYNP
+199 NPGTFYNP

-232 KPDAKIVY
+232 RPDAKVVY

-258 QDEFREKYRT
+258 QDKFREKYRT
-268 CDLLLVDDIQFFAKK
+268 ADLLLVDDIQFFAKK

-311 PNEIPSLSERL
+311 PTEIPDLSERL
-322 VSRFTW
+322 VSRFAW

-349 AEADGLSIDDNT
+349 AESEGLEIDEST
-361 LDYIASQVDTNIRE
+361 LDYVASQVDTNIRE

-380 VKVQAHA
+380 VKVQAQA
-387 TIEREDINIDLAKEA
+387 TIQKQDINIGLARSA
-402 LTDLKLVQKNRGLQ
+402 LADLKLVQKSRGLQ

-431 TAELKGKKRVKQ
+431 VPDLKGKKRVRQ
-443 IVVPRQIAMYLSRE
+443 IVIPRQIAMYLSRE

-479 HAVEKIDRAIKT
+479 HACDKIARQIKT
-491 DSDIK
+491 DTEIK
-496 SSVYDLKAMLD
+496 SAVSDLRQMLE

>member
-1 MWIKFYP
+1 
-8 LLFTLAK
+8 
-15 IIIHMSVNMLFT
+15 
-27 LFHLWKT
+27 
-34 LLKHAKIYF
+34 
-43 ALNSEFQIGGI
+43 
-54 LLFDLNKFWQFFNA
+54 FDIDKFWQHFNN
-68 EMKKRYSEV
+68 EMRERFNEV

-88 LSFDKVTKE
+88 ISYDKEKHELKISVQN
-97 MVIAVESPVSKGYW
+97 PVSKGYW
-111 EKNLASQLVQ
+111 EKNLSSQLIQ
-121 EAYAYADME
+121 SAYGYAGIELLPIFQVADTN
-130 ISPVFKLAGEEGPER
+130 SPER
-145 FVTPQPRVQEP
+145 IVTPEPRRINIENKKPVNPGFMQNL
-156 TQPTKSPDEFIQDL
+156 Q
-170 TLNSKYTF
+170 LNDKYTF
-178 DTFVQGEGNKL
+178 DNFVQGEGNKL

-199 NPGSFYNP
+199 SPGSFYNP

-311 PNEIPSLSERL
+311 PTEIPDLSERL

-342 IAILRKK
+342 IAILRRK
-349 AEADGLSIDDNT
+349 AESEGLTIDDNT
-361 LDYIASQVDTNIRE
+361 LNYIASQVDTNIRE

-387 TIEREDINIDLAKEA
+387 TIEKEDINPSLAREA
-402 LTDLKLVQKNRGLQ
+402 LTDLKLVQKDRGLQ
-416 ISKIQEVVANYFQTS
+416 IPKIQEVVANYFQTS
-431 TAELKGKKRVKQ
+431 TEELKGKKRVRQ

-457 LTDAS
+457 LTNAS

-479 HAVEKIDRAIKT
+479 HACDKIGKQIQTDTEIKAA
-491 DSDIK
+491 
-496 SSVYDLKAMLD
+496 VFDLKQMLD
-507 R
+507 H

>member
-1 MWIKFYP
+1 M
-8 LLFTLAK
+8 
-15 IIIHMSVNMLFT
+15 
-27 LFHLWKT
+27 
-34 LLKHAKIYF
+34 
-43 ALNSEFQIGGI
+43 
-54 LLFDLNKFWQFFNA
+54 FDLEKFWDSFNA
-68 EMKKRYSEV
+68 EMRSEFNEV
-77 AYNAWFKNTKP
+77 SYNAWFKNTKP
-88 LSFDKVTKE
+88 VSFNKDTHE
-97 MVIAVESPVSKGYW
+97 LVISVQTPVAKGYW
-111 EKNLASQLVQ
+111 EQNISANLIQS
-121 EAYAYADME
+121 AYAYAGID
-130 ISPVFKLAGEEGPER
+130 IYPVFVVKNGPTPSSER
-145 FVTPQPRVQEP
+145 MLEPQPQAKHEKARPQGREF
-156 TQPTKSPDEFIQDL
+156 TKDL
-170 TLNSKYTF
+170 RLNEKYTF
-178 DTFVQGEGNKL
+178 DNFIQGEGNKL

-199 NPGSFYNP
+199 NPGTFYNP

-232 KPDAKIVY
+232 RPDAKVVY

-258 QDEFREKYRT
+258 QDKFREKYRT
-268 CDLLLVDDIQFFAKK
+268 ADLLLVDDIQFFAKK

-311 PNEIPSLSERL
+311 PTEIPDLSERL
-322 VSRFTW
+322 VSRFAW

-349 AEADGLSIDDNT
+349 AESEGLEIDEST
-361 LDYIASQVDTNIRE
+361 LDYVASQVDTNIRE

-380 VKVQAHA
+380 VKVQAQA
-387 TIEREDINIDLAKEA
+387 TIQKQDINIGLARSA
-402 LTDLKLVQKNRGLQ
+402 LADLKLVQKSRGLQ

-431 TAELKGKKRVKQ
+431 VPDLKGKKRVRQ
-443 IVVPRQIAMYLSRE
+443 IVIPRQIAMYLSRE

-479 HAVEKIDRAIKT
+479 HACDKIARQIKT
-491 DSDIK
+491 DTEIK
-496 SSVYDLKAMLD
+496 SAVSDLRQMLE

>member
-1 MWIKFYP
+1 M
-8 LLFTLAK
+8 
-15 IIIHMSVNMLFT
+15 
-27 LFHLWKT
+27 
-34 LLKHAKIYF
+34 
-43 ALNSEFQIGGI
+43 
-54 LLFDLNKFWQFFNA
+54 FDLNKFWETFNA
-68 EMKKRYSEV
+68 EMRSQFNEV
-77 AYNAWFKNTKP
+77 SYNAWFKNTKP
-88 LSFDKVTKE
+88 VSFNKGTRE
-97 MVIAVESPVSKGYW
+97 LVISVQTPVAKGYW
-111 EKNLASQLVQ
+111 EQNISANLIQS
-121 EAYAYADME
+121 AYAYAGIDVY
-130 ISPVFKLAGEEGPER
+130 PVFVVQQGGEKRSERMVEPQKKESQPVRTTGPEPVSAGFNR
-145 FVTPQPRVQEP
+145 
-156 TQPTKSPDEFIQDL
+156 DL
-170 TLNSKYTF
+170 HLNEKYTF
-178 DTFVQGEGNKL
+178 DNFIQGEGNKL

-199 NPGSFYNP
+199 SPGTFYNP

-227 QMLAE
+227 QMLE
-232 KPDAKIVY
+232 ERPNAKVVY

-258 QDEFREKYRT
+258 QEQFREKYRT
-268 CDLLLVDDIQFFAKK
+268 ADLLLVDDIQFFAKK

-299 DQKQIVMTSDRL
+299 NQKQIVMTSDRL
-311 PNEIPSLSERL
+311 PTEIPDLSERL
-322 VSRFTW
+322 VSRFAW

-349 AEADGLSIDDNT
+349 AESEGLEVDEST

-380 VKVQAHA
+380 VKVQAQS
-387 TIEREDINIDLAKEA
+387 TIQKQDINIGLARSA
-402 LTDLKLVQKNRGLQ
+402 LADLKLVQKSRGLQ

-431 TAELKGKKRVKQ
+431 VAEMKGKKRVRN
-443 IVVPRQIAMYLSRE
+443 IVIPRQVAMYLSRE

-479 HAVEKIDRAIKT
+479 HACDKIARQMKT
-491 DSDIK
+491 DTEIK
-496 SSVYDLKAMLD
+496 SAVSDLRQMLE

>member
-1 MWIKFYP
+1 M
-8 LLFTLAK
+8 
-15 IIIHMSVNMLFT
+15 
-27 LFHLWKT
+27 
-34 LLKHAKIYF
+34 
-43 ALNSEFQIGGI
+43 
-54 LLFDLNKFWQFFNA
+54 FDLEKFWDSFNA
-68 EMKKRYSEV
+68 EMRSEFNEV
-77 AYNAWFKNTKP
+77 SYNAWFKNTKP
-88 LSFDKVTKE
+88 VSFNKDTHE
-97 MVIAVESPVSKGYW
+97 LVISVQTPVAKGYW
-111 EKNLASQLVQ
+111 EQNISANLIQS
-121 EAYAYADME
+121 AYAYAGID
-130 ISPVFKLAGEEGPER
+130 IYPVFVVKNGPAPSSER
-145 FVTPQPRVQEP
+145 MLEPQPQAKPEKARPQGREF
-156 TQPTKSPDEFIQDL
+156 TKDL
-170 TLNSKYTF
+170 RLNEKYTF
-178 DTFVQGEGNKL
+178 ENFIQGEGNKL

-199 NPGSFYNP
+199 NPGTFYNP

-227 QMLAE
+227 QMLE
-232 KPDAKIVY
+232 ERPNAKVVY

-258 QDEFREKYRT
+258 QEQFREKYRT
-268 CDLLLVDDIQFFAKK
+268 ADLLLVDDIQFFAKK

-311 PNEIPSLSERL
+311 PTEIPDLSERL
-322 VSRFTW
+322 VSRFAW

-349 AEADGLSIDDNT
+349 AESEGLEIDEST
-361 LDYIASQVDTNIRE
+361 LDYVASQVDTNIRE

-380 VKVQAHA
+380 VKVQAQA
-387 TIEREDINIDLAKEA
+387 TIQKQDINIGLARSA
-402 LTDLKLVQKNRGLQ
+402 LADLKLVQKSRGLQ

-431 TAELKGKKRVKQ
+431 VPDLKGKKRVRQ
-443 IVVPRQIAMYLSRE
+443 IVIPRQIAMYLSRE

-479 HAVEKIDRAIKT
+479 HACDKIARQIKT
-491 DSDIK
+491 DTEIK
-496 SSVYDLKAMLD
+496 SAVSDLRQMLE

>member
-1 MWIKFYP
+1 M
-8 LLFTLAK
+8 
-15 IIIHMSVNMLFT
+15 
-27 LFHLWKT
+27 
-34 LLKHAKIYF
+34 
-43 ALNSEFQIGGI
+43 
-54 LLFDLNKFWQFFNA
+54 
-68 EMKKRYSEV
+68 
-77 AYNAWFKNTKP
+77 
-88 LSFDKVTKE
+88 
-97 MVIAVESPVSKGYW
+97 
-111 EKNLASQLVQ
+111 
-121 EAYAYADME
+121 
-130 ISPVFKLAGEEGPER
+130 
-145 FVTPQPRVQEP
+145 
-156 TQPTKSPDEFIQDL
+156 
-170 TLNSKYTF
+170 
-178 DTFVQGEGNKL
+178 
-189 AAGAALAVAD
+189 
-199 NPGSFYNP
+199 
-207 LFIFGGVGLGKT
+207 
-219 HLMQAIGH
+219 
-227 QMLAE
+227 
-232 KPDAKIVY
+232 
-240 IQSETFV
+240 
-247 NDFINSIKNKT
+247 
-258 QDEFREKYRT
+258 
-268 CDLLLVDDIQFFAKK
+268 LVDDIQFFAKK

-311 PNEIPSLSERL
+311 PTEIPDLSERL

-349 AEADGLSIDDNT
+349 AEAENLIIDDST

-387 TIEREDINIDLAKEA
+387 TIEHEDINVNLAREA
-402 LTDLKLVQKNRGLQ
+402 LADLKLVQKNQGLQ

-431 TAELKGKKRVKQ
+431 TYELKGKKRVRQ

-457 LTDAS
+457 LTDSS

-479 HAVEKIDRAIKT
+479 HACDKISREIKT

-496 SSVYDLKAMLD
+496 TAVFDLKQMLD